1 MKPLFGLCSALL
13 GLALT
18 ATSLPAADTL
28 PAFPAP
34 KILTLIVGG
43 GSSHDFGRWFNMAD
57 MATLNA
63 TDRAEVR
70 YTEKPDTLVADL
82 DRLHV
87 IYLSNNQPMTNAELR
102 KKIFAHADAG
112 KGLMLVH
119 PALWYNWKDWPEYN
133 RVLVGGGSRSHDKY
147 GEFEVTVTAPD
158 HPLMKGVPATFKI
171 TDELYHFEKDPQGS
185 EIEVLATGKNL
196 ATGKTYPVVWVT
208 KHPKSRIVCITLGHD
223 GQSHD
228 HPAYKAMLQNSL
240 LWVAKK

>member
-13 GLALT
+13 GLTIA
-18 ATSLPAADTL
+18 ATSLSAADTIPAL
-28 PAFPAP
+28 PQS
-34 KILTLIVGG
+34 KILTVVVGG

-57 MATLNA
+57 VATLKA
-63 TDRAEVR
+63 TDKADVL
-70 YTEKPDTLVADL
+70 YTEKPDSIVESF
-82 DRLHV
+82 DRIGVL
-87 IYLSNNQPMTNAELR
+87 YLSNNQPMTNSELR
-102 KKIFAHADAG
+102 TKIFAHADAG
-112 KGLMLVH
+112 KGLLLVH

-171 TDELYHFEKDPQGS
+171 TDELYHFEKDEKGS

-196 ATGKTYPVVWVT
+196 ATGKTYPVAWVT
-208 KHPKSRIVCITLGHD
+208 KHAKSRIVCITLGHD

-228 HPAYKAMLQNSL
+228 HPAYKTLLQNSL